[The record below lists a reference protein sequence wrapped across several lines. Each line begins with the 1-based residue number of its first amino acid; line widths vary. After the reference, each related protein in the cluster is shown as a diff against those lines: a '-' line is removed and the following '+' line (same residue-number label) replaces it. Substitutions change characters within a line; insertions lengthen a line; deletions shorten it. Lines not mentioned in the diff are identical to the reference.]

1 MLLNLGSN
9 KLDLDFDKSTWAYP
23 TSSHKR
29 NDLSHAVNGLRM
41 RMKNRNKS
49 SLVLPQK
56 ISPDSIPQQP
66 NSYEGESLFHLLNS
80 IQREIKLARLSDE
93 SLPHKIWLKQQFSI
107 GVNDVTRVL
116 ERMSPLHGSLSSL
129 TQNVNVKES
138 QVQLQVILI
147 ATDCNPRSLTKH
159 LPVLASSRG
168 VSVIFVKD
176 KKGGSCKLGEI
187 VNLKTAMAIGVKAR
201 GNAINKL
208 IDDIIGDNE
217 VNNGNVGP

>member
-1 MLLNLGSN
+1 
-9 KLDLDFDKSTWAYP
+9 
-23 TSSHKR
+23 
-29 NDLSHAVNGLRM
+29 
-41 RMKNRNKS
+41 MKNRNKT

-56 ISPDSIPQQP
+56 VYPDSIPQQP

-93 SLPHKIWLKQQFSI
+93 ALPHKIWLKQQFSI

-116 ERMSPLHGSLSSL
+116 ERMPPLHGSSTSL

-159 LPVLASSRG
+159 LPILASSRG
-168 VSVIFVKD
+168 VSFIFVKD